1 MTLHRRDYKVIET
14 PQGVG
19 HVLQEGRKVAR
30 VSYSLFVEMQVV
42 GTKSFGLPIEKHLQR
57 KSVRGKISILD
68 GHIPLPVNPSSVSG
82 PFTLVLQDGRKVDF
96 YVSGS
101 LTKPDATKE
110 LEIDGSG
117 SRL

>member
-1 MTLHRRDYKVIET
+1 MTLHRRDYKVVET

-19 HVLQEGRKVAR
+19 HVLQEGREVAK

-42 GTKSFGLPIEKHLQR
+42 GTKSFGIPVEKHLQR

-68 GHIPLPVNPSSVSG
+68 GYIPLAANPSSVSG

-96 YVSGS
+96 YIPAGV
-101 LTKPDATKE
+101 TKPHAAKE
-110 LEIDGSG
+110 LEIEGSG